1 MLHSLTSRKL
11 IEKCDNS
18 LYSKNSTIKT
28 DTDSTSRQLD
38 NPVYDCS
45 AADETHSQTNYS
57 STGPAY
63 EHVEANKG
71 TGYDVINRR
80 GAPRPHPPMT
90 PPGSHDPTS
99 DQDYSILEGN
109 NYHVLESSNM
119 TDEENSGVRDNARY
133 AQNQGGN
140 YQLVPDGHDPQ
151 DYEIPAPRSS
161 MVQNI

>member
-1 MLHSLTSRKL
+1 ML
-11 IEKCDNS
+11 I
-18 LYSKNSTIKT
+18 LYNYSEDSTIKT
-28 DTDSTSRQLD
+28 NRDSNSHQLD
-38 NPVYDCS
+38 NPVYDGS
-45 AADETHSQTNYS
+45 AGTHSQTNYS

-63 EHVEANKG
+63 EHVEANEG

-90 PPGSHDPTS
+90 PPASHDPTA

-119 TDEENSGVRDNARY
+119 TDEGNSGVRVSARHV
-133 AQNQGGN
+133 QSQGGN
-140 YQLVPDGHDPQ
+140 NQLEHSGGHNPQ

>member
-1 MLHSLTSRKL
+1 MNHPNNSQQNQIIYALSQFALTLFLTNRKV

-18 LYSKNSTIKT
+18 LHSKDSTDKT
-28 DTDSTSRQLD
+28 DTDSTSRPLD
-38 NPVYDCS
+38 NPVYDGS
-45 AADETHSQTNYS
+45 TGTHSQTNYS

-63 EHVEANKG
+63 EHVEANEG

-80 GAPRPHPPMT
+80 GAARPHPPMT

-119 TDEENSGVRDNARY
+119 TDEENSGVRDN
-133 AQNQGGN
+133 
-140 YQLVPDGHDPQ
+140 
-151 DYEIPAPRSS
+151 
-161 MVQNI
+161 

>member
-1 MLHSLTSRKL
+1 M
-11 IEKCDNS
+11 
-18 LYSKNSTIKT
+18 
-28 DTDSTSRQLD
+28 
-38 NPVYDCS
+38 YDCS
-45 AADETHSQTNYS
+45 AADGTHSQTNYS

-63 EHVEANKG
+63 EHMKTNEG

-90 PPGSHDPTS
+90 SPGSHDPTS

-119 TDEENSGVRDNARY
+119 TDGENSGVRGSAR
-133 AQNQGGN
+133 QSQGSNNQFPN
-140 YQLVPDGHDPQ
+140 GHDPQ

-161 MVQNI
+161 IVQNI

>member
-1 MLHSLTSRKL
+1 MNT
-11 IEKCDNS
+11 NS
-18 LYSKNSTIKT
+18 N
-28 DTDSTSRQLD
+28 SRQLD
-38 NPVYDCS
+38 NPVYDSS
-45 AADETHSQTNYS
+45 AGTHSQINYS

-63 EHVEANKG
+63 EHVEANEG

-119 TDEENSGVRDNARY
+119 TDEGNSGVRGNARHV
-133 AQNQGGN
+133 QSQGGN
-140 YQLVPDGHDPQ
+140 NQLEHSNGHDPQ
-151 DYEIPAPRSS
+151 DYETPAPRSS